1 MFRSFVAFLALGA
14 SALGFLTWAHV
25 CARLDISVAAA
36 ALHAVPP
43 VAALVAWLLLGE
55 VRSTTTIAGGTL
67 ALAGVALAAS
77 SAAARTPWAGLRTVT
92 VDPRISDEFHA
103 RSDCN

>member
-55 VRSTTTIAGGTL
+55 VPSTTTIAGGAL

-77 SAAARTPWAGLRTVT
+77 SGGRTNALGRPADGHRGPA
-92 VDPRISDEFHA
+92 DQ
-103 RSDCN
+103 